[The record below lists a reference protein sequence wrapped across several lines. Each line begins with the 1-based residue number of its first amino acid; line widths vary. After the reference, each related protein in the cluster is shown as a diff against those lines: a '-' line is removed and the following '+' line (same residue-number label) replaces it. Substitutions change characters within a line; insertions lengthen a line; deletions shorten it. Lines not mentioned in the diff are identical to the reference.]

1 MKKLIIAEKPS
12 LAKTIVRGIGGNDN
26 FKDFFENEKYIVT
39 SQFGHLLELYSIGDY
54 KNDKER
60 DKKWT
65 LDDLPYLP
73 KEYKYKVKDDLG
85 IKARYKLIKELIK
98 RNDVNEI
105 INAGD
110 PDREGETLIN
120 IVIYKIFD
128 ELKIN
133 KKISRIWL
141 DPLTEEKVKEEL
153 NNLKPIENTKNL
165 YIEGKLRAILDWLY
179 GINLTE
185 YVSLKSGKT
194 LNTGRV
200 IIPLVKWVYDRD
212 IEIEN
217 FKKEKY
223 FVINSIIK
231 KDNQETKINFKELKF
246 DNINLAKDKVRDI
259 IVKQNNNDLE
269 FKDSKTI
276 FDSSKVES
284 HTAIIITNKNPILDN
299 LSKDEQITYLTV
311 KNRFYANFTKEKCIL
326 NKTEVELSLKEYK
339 TKLTGTAI
347 KQIGYLKYENDLK
360 ENTILNFIAG
370 EEYNTNLEIEE
381 KETTPPSHLSE
392 SDLIKLCKSPFKK
405 LDIEKEDFNDDEEY
419 KEILNGSQIGTEA
432 TRAIMIE
439 KIKKIGYVKEEKNKL
454 LISDLGKIFIQNL
467 EKLKINLWVDKTAE
481 MNKDL
486 KRVFKNE
493 KSNFEVLKKSEDE
506 LKEIINQNINIEK
519 ININID
525 KNIIG
530 KCPVCNNDVLESNKS
545 YYCSNWKNGC
555 SFTIWKTI
563 SDKKLTES
571 NVKSLLENRITK
583 EIKGFK
589 SKSGKLFNAKLKL
602 NNDNKIEFEF

>member
-1 MKKLIIAEKPS
+1 M
-12 LAKTIVRGIGGNDN
+12 
-26 FKDFFENEKYIVT
+26 
-39 SQFGHLLELYSIGDY
+39 
-54 KNDKER
+54 
-60 DKKWT
+60 
-65 LDDLPYLP
+65 
-73 KEYKYKVKDDLG
+73 
-85 IKARYKLIKELIK
+85 
-98 RNDVNEI
+98 
-105 INAGD
+105 
-110 PDREGETLIN
+110 
-120 IVIYKIFD
+120 
-128 ELKIN
+128 
-133 KKISRIWL
+133 
-141 DPLTEEKVKEEL
+141 
-153 NNLKPIENTKNL
+153 
-165 YIEGKLRAILDWLY
+165 
-179 GINLTE
+179 
-185 YVSLKSGKT
+185 
-194 LNTGRV
+194 
-200 IIPLVKWVYDRD
+200 
-212 IEIEN
+212 
-217 FKKEKY
+217 
-223 FVINSIIK
+223 
-231 KDNQETKINFKELKF
+231 
-246 DNINLAKDKVRDI
+246 
-259 IVKQNNNDLE
+259 
-269 FKDSKTI
+269 
-276 FDSSKVES
+276 
-284 HTAIIITNKNPILDN
+284 
-299 LSKDEQITYLTV
+299 SKDEQITYLTV

-347 KQIGYLKYENDLK
+347 KETGYLKYENDLK

-392 SDLIKLCKSPFKK
+392 SDLIRLCKNPFKK
-405 LDIEKEDFNDDEEY
+405 LDIEKEDFNDDDEY

-439 KIKKIGYVKEEKNKL
+439 KIKKVGYVKEEKNKL
-454 LISDLGKIFIQNL
+454 IISDLGKIFIQNL
-467 EKLKINLWVDKTAE
+467 EKLNINLWVDKTAE

-519 ININID
+519 VNINID